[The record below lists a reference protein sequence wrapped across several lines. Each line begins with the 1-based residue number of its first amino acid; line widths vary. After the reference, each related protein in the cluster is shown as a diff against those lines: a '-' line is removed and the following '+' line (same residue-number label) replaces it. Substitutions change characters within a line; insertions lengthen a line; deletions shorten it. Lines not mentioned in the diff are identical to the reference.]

1 MDGNVKAQIQKYLVE
16 SGNYEKY
23 DSIVRKDVFTD

>member
-23 DSIVRKDVFTD
+23 DSIVGRDVTD